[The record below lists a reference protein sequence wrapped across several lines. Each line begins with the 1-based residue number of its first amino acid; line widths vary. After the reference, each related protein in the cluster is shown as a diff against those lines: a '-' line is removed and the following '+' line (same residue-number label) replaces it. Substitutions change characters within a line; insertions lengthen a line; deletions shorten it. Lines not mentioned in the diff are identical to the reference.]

1 MALLALVAGVTTASL
16 QQHQSSAEDDNEI
29 DDDLTTGRFNNNI
42 DMLEMTKALLTEQV
56 ARATSNSE
64 VLTLNL
70 TNLVILL
77 VI

>member
-1 MALLALVAGVTTASL
+1 MTKRIYVATMALLALVAGVTTASL

-56 ARATSNSE
+56 ARATSNS
-64 VLTLNL
+64 
-70 TNLVILL
+70 
-77 VI
+77 